1 MDLNLNFFKSVGS
14 LDTPLRRLDG
24 RVKTVFFL
32 LGVVAAAVAKHWYLA
47 AALWVAAI
55 AIFYTLRLPWRFL
68 VQRLLIP
75 MGIAWLVFLTL
86 LFTYGSHPVAT
97 VLSKPFPLVIY
108 SEGIGRGILI
118 FLRIMAAVTMA
129 CVLSFSTPMVEI
141 LETLRFFK
149 LPDIIV
155 DIADMMFRYVFIMT
169 EVAHNMHHAQ
179 IARTTRRLSWME
191 QTRNVGT
198 VAVHVITKSLDRSTT
213 IYRAMLARGY
223 SEEDKAPP
231 YFTGPV
237 PSSDLRLGLLM
248 TAFPLMILTIN
259 YLV

>member
-1 MDLNLNFFKSVGS
+1 MDLDFFKSVGE

-32 LGVVAAAVAKHWYLA
+32 VGIIVAAFARHWYLA

-55 AIFYTLRLPWRFL
+55 AIFYKLRLPWRFL
-68 VQRLLIP
+68 AQRLFIP
-75 MGIAWLVFLTL
+75 FGIAWLVFLTL

-141 LETLRFFK
+141 LETLRIFK

-169 EVAHNMHHAQ
+169 EVARNMRHAQ
-179 IARTTRRLSWME
+179 MSRTTRRLSWME

-198 VAVHVITKSLDRSTT
+198 VAIHVITKSLDRSTK

-237 PSSDLRLGLLM
+237 PARDFYIGLLL
-248 TAFPLMILTIN
+248 TAMPLMVLTIN
-259 YLV
+259 YLI